1 MKRKRAATISVI
13 GEVSRPSA
21 GREEIGRKSM
31 GAVSIGELAG
41 SLLRDVIRKRDES
54 R

>member
-1 MKRKRAATISVI
+1 MKKGRAIKLDSEA
-13 GEVSRPSA
+13 RPV
-21 GREEIGRKSM
+21 GPGGKPGRKSM
-31 GAVSIGELAG
+31 GAISIGELAG